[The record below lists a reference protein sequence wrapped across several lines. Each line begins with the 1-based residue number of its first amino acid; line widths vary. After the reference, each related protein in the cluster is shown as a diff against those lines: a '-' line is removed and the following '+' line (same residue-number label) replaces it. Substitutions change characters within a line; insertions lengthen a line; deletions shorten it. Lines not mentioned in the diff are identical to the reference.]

1 MIETKWFNDLKEKY
15 EETTRQ
21 AKKTYLEGIFL
32 YLQEKLKDGTSEE
45 FEFLKDYAERHGKH
59 LRSPLPN
66 LVPPIPWTKSEIP
79 EDYEEIEVIL
89 DSLSEN
95 LQGSISPP
103 LTQAD
108 TLLAV
113 SILGKLEYKQCMG
126 CKKWFDPEKVSHDP
140 KLTTNYC
147 PECKKKATL

>member
-1 MIETKWFNDLKEKY
+1 MIETKWLNDLKEKHKQ
-15 EETTRQ
+15 TTRQ
-21 AKKTYLEGIFL
+21 AYLGDVYL

-45 FEFLKDYAERHGKH
+45 FEFLKDYAESKGKK
-59 LRSPLPN
+59 LRPPQPN
-66 LVPPIPWTKSEIP
+66 LLALTLNAKFEIP
-79 EDYEEIEVIL
+79 EDYAEIEVIL

-113 SILGKLEYKQCMG
+113 SILGKLEYKQCLG
-126 CKKWFDPEKVSHDP
+126 CKKWFDPEEDLYNP
-140 KLTTNYC
+140 KLKTNFC
-147 PECKKKATL
+147 SECKPKL